1 MRGDQLPVL
10 LERVQQVEQRHRPLD
25 DVDDVGA
32 SDVEQRRVLHVLE
45 HSLSDRK
52 ERNQLLG
59 LTSGAGAIF
68 GKVGL
73 GDRVRHRLLKDFQSR
88 LERPKTG
95 LRLDGPELHE
105 PKLT

>member
-32 SDVEQRRVLHVLE
+32 SDVQQRRVLHVLE

-59 LTSGAGAIF
+59 LTSAAGAIF

-73 GDRVRHRLLKDFQSR
+73 GDRVRHRLLKDVKVKVR
-88 LERPKTG
+88 EAGLE
-95 LRLDGPELHE
+95 LDGPNL
-105 PKLT
+105 P